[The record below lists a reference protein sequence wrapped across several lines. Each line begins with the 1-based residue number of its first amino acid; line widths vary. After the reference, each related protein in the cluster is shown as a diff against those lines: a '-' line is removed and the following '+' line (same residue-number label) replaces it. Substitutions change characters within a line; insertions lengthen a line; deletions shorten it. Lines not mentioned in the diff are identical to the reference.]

1 MDSQQTQ
8 QSIQFDDCI
17 GAMDRRQES
26 MMFPNGLL
34 VKHGGADIDD
44 EVDKIRE
51 AILVKDG
58 IVDPKDEDGKIQR
71 DFRYFIKNCMNQ

>member
-1 MDSQQTQ
+1 
-8 QSIQFDDCI
+8 
-17 GAMDRRQES
+17 
-26 MMFPNGLL
+26 MFPNGLL